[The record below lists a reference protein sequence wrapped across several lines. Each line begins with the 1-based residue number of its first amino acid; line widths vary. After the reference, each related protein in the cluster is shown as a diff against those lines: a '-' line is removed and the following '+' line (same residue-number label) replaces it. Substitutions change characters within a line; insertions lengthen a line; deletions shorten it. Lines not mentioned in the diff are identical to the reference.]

1 MTNPINFQNG
11 QFDSYSLTLE
21 ENLVKLDCYLLGSMT
36 GGTGTECGHTIEGPK
51 IKDLLIAL
59 DSDSIA
65 NLREQVR
72 NYDSTDWQKI
82 HQLIQNFQTDSWSWS
97 ETRWDD

>member
-59 DSDSIA
+59 DSDSIV

>member
-72 NYDSTDWQKI
+72 IYDATDWQKI